1 MAAPT
6 SVATRQSLSELSS
19 VLAALSVLK
28 EKKDETIMSK
38 QLLRCGTSIVANV
51 REGQYAQSKKDFI
64 SKMNIALKECAETQ
78 YWLRLLHRTE
88 FLTDAE
94 FSSLNSDADEIGRI
108 LSSIINSAKKTTNNN
123 NNNNNDDVFVIDDEE

>member
-1 MAAPT
+1 MADNIIAKKT
-6 SVATRQSLSELSS
+6 EDFAVRIVKLWKYLIKS
-19 VLAALSVLK
+19 K
-28 EKKDETIMSK
+28 EYEMSTQIK
-38 QLLRCGTSIVANV
+38 RSGTSIGANV
-51 REGQYAQSKKDFI
+51 VEGLFAQSKKDFV
-64 SKMNIALKECAETQ
+64 SKMSIALKECAETQ

>member
-1 MAAPT
+1 MCRDTILATPT
-6 SVATRQSLSELSS
+6 
-19 VLAALSVLK
+19 
-28 EKKDETIMSK
+28 I
-38 QLLRCGTSIVANV
+38 
-51 REGQYAQSKKDFI
+51 
-64 SKMNIALKECAETQ
+64 
-78 YWLRLLHRTE
+78 HRTE

>member
-1 MAAPT
+1 MADNVIAKKT
-6 SVATRQSLSELSS
+6 EDFAVRIVKLWKYLTKS
-19 VLAALSVLK
+19 K
-28 EKKDETIMSK
+28 EYEMSNQIK
-38 QLLRCGTSIVANV
+38 RSGTSIGANV
-51 REGQYAQSKKDFI
+51 VEGLFAQSKKDFI

-108 LSSIINSAKKTTNNN
+108 LSSIINSAKKTINYN
-123 NNNNNDDVFVIDDEE
+123 NNNNNDDDIFVIGDEE

>member
-1 MAAPT
+1 MADNVIAKKT
-6 SVATRQSLSELSS
+6 EDFAVRIVKLWKYRTKS
-19 VLAALSVLK
+19 K
-28 EKKDETIMSK
+28 EYEMSNQIK
-38 QLLRCGTSIVANV
+38 RSGTSIGANV
-51 REGQYAQSKKDFI
+51 VEGLFAQSKKDFI

-108 LSSIINSAKKTTNNN
+108 LSSIINSAKKTINYNNN
-123 NNNNNDDVFVIDDEE
+123 NNNDDDVFVIDDEE

>member
-1 MAAPT
+1 MADNVIAKKT
-6 SVATRQSLSELSS
+6 EDFAVRIAKLWKYLTKS
-19 VLAALSVLK
+19 K
-28 EKKDETIMSK
+28 EYEMSNQIK
-38 QLLRCGTSIVANV
+38 RSGTSIGANV
-51 REGQYAQSKKDFI
+51 VEGLFAQSKKDFI

-108 LSSIINSAKKTTNNN
+108 LSSIINSAKKTINYN
-123 NNNNNDDVFVIDDEE
+123 NNNNNDDDVFVIDEEE

>member
-1 MAAPT
+1 MADNVIAKKT
-6 SVATRQSLSELSS
+6 EDFAVRIVKLWKYLTKS
-19 VLAALSVLK
+19 K
-28 EKKDETIMSK
+28 EYEMSNQIK
-38 QLLRCGTSIVANV
+38 RSGTSIGANV
-51 REGQYAQSKKDFI
+51 VEGLFAQSKKDFI
-64 SKMNIALKECAETQ
+64 SKMNIALKERAETQ

>member
-1 MAAPT
+1 
-6 SVATRQSLSELSS
+6 
-19 VLAALSVLK
+19 
-28 EKKDETIMSK
+28 
-38 QLLRCGTSIVANV
+38 
-51 REGQYAQSKKDFI
+51 
-64 SKMNIALKECAETQ
+64 MNLALKECAETQ
-78 YWLRLLHRTE
+78 YWLRLLHHTE

>member
-1 MAAPT
+1 
-6 SVATRQSLSELSS
+6 
-19 VLAALSVLK
+19 
-28 EKKDETIMSK
+28 MSNQIK
-38 QLLRCGTSIVANV
+38 RSGTSIGANV
-51 REGQYAQSKKDFI
+51 VEGLFAQSKKDFI
-64 SKMNIALKECAETQ
+64 SKMNIALKECVETQ

-123 NNNNNDDVFVIDDEE
+123 NNNNNDDVFVIDGEE

>member
-1 MAAPT
+1 MANNIIAKKT
-6 SVATRQSLSELSS
+6 EDFAVRIVKLWKYLTKS
-19 VLAALSVLK
+19 K
-28 EKKDETIMSK
+28 EYEMSNQIK
-38 QLLRCGTSIVANV
+38 RSGTSIGANV
-51 REGQYAQSKKDFI
+51 VEGLFAQSKKDFI

-108 LSSIINSAKKTTNNN
+108 LSSIINSAKKTINYN
-123 NNNNNDDVFVIDDEE
+123 NNNNNDDDIFVIGDEE

>member
-1 MAAPT
+1 MADNIIAKKT
-6 SVATRQSLSELSS
+6 EDFAVRIVKLWKYLTKS
-19 VLAALSVLK
+19 K
-28 EKKDETIMSK
+28 EYEMSNQIK
-38 QLLRCGTSIVANV
+38 RSGTSIGANV
-51 REGQYAQSKKDFI
+51 VEGLFAQSKKDFI

-123 NNNNNDDVFVIDDEE
+123 NNNNDDDDIFVIGDEE

>member
-1 MAAPT
+1 MADNIIAKKT
-6 SVATRQSLSELSS
+6 EDFAVRIVKLWKYLTKS
-19 VLAALSVLK
+19 K
-28 EKKDETIMSK
+28 EYEMSNQIK
-38 QLLRCGTSIVANV
+38 RSGTSIGANV
-51 REGQYAQSKKDFI
+51 VEGLFAQSKKDFI
-64 SKMNIALKECAETQ
+64 SKMNIALKECAEIQ

-123 NNNNNDDVFVIDDEE
+123 NNNNNDDVFVIDGEE

>member
-1 MAAPT
+1 MADNVIAKKT
-6 SVATRQSLSELSS
+6 EDFAVRIVKLWKYLTKS
-19 VLAALSVLK
+19 K
-28 EKKDETIMSK
+28 EYEISNQIKRS
-38 QLLRCGTSIVANV
+38 GTSIGANV
-51 REGQYAQSKKDFI
+51 VEGLFAQSKKDFI

-108 LSSIINSAKKTTNNN
+108 LSSIINSAKKTINYNNN
-123 NNNNNDDVFVIDDEE
+123 NNNDDDVFVIDDEE

>member
-1 MAAPT
+1 MADNIIA
-6 SVATRQSLSELSS
+6 
-19 VLAALSVLK
+19 
-28 EKKDETIMSK
+28 KKTEDFAVRIVKLWKYLTKSK
-38 QLLRCGTSIVANV
+38 DSYIINQISRAGTSIGANV
-51 REGQYAQSKKDFI
+51 VEGLFAQSKKDFI
-64 SKMNIALKECAETQ
+64 SKMNIALKECVETQ
-78 YWLRLLHRTE
+78 YWLRLLHRTV

>member
-1 MAAPT
+1 MADNVIAKKT
-6 SVATRQSLSELSS
+6 EDFAVRIVKLWKYLTKS
-19 VLAALSVLK
+19 K
-28 EKKDETIMSK
+28 EYEMSNQIK
-38 QLLRCGTSIVANV
+38 RSGTSISANV
-51 REGQYAQSKKDFI
+51 VEGLFAQSKKDFI

-108 LSSIINSAKKTTNNN
+108 LSSIINSAKKTINYNNN
-123 NNNNNDDVFVIDDEE
+123 NNNDDDVFVIDDEE